1 MTLFDLMEKFI
12 HYLGS
17 QRGYSEHTLR
27 NYRADLRHFS
37 GFLIQNNGSEGDTE
51 TDPEL
56 DSIDFLVV
64 REYLG
69 SLYGRYKRSTIARRL
84 STIRSFFYFIE
95 RNGLGSRNPAADIS
109 TPKQEKYIPSY
120 LQVDEMFRLLELP
133 DREKPLGLRDLA
145 IMEVF
150 YSCGIRVSEME
161 GLNLSNIDFEQRLVK
176 VLGKGNKERIIPIGR
191 QAIKAIRDY
200 LEAVLPLRRK
210 GQYGSPEY
218 TPLFINFRGGRLSAR
233 SIRTIIKRY
242 AMECGLTADVAPHSL
257 RHTFA
262 THLLDGGADLRSVQE
277 LLGHVSLST
286 TQKYTHV
293 SLDRLMEVYDRAHP
307 RR

>member
-37 GFLIQNNGSEGDTE
+37 GFLIQNIGSEGDTE
-51 TDPEL
+51 IAPEL

-109 TPKQEKYIPSY
+109 TPKQEKYIPTY

-145 IMEVF
+145 IME
-150 YSCGIRVSEME
+150 
-161 GLNLSNIDFEQRLVK
+161 
-176 VLGKGNKERIIPIGR
+176 
-191 QAIKAIRDY
+191 
-200 LEAVLPLRRK
+200 
-210 GQYGSPEY
+210 
-218 TPLFINFRGGRLSAR
+218 
-233 SIRTIIKRY
+233 
-242 AMECGLTADVAPHSL
+242 
-257 RHTFA
+257 
-262 THLLDGGADLRSVQE
+262 
-277 LLGHVSLST
+277 
-286 TQKYTHV
+286 
-293 SLDRLMEVYDRAHP
+293 
-307 RR
+307 